1 MKQIKCLVFAAALV
15 LLAIGEAEARPRLF
29 RGGGSSFGSPMAG
42 HSNRTAQDTANENA
56 ARGSLKHLGGHPGMY
71 EGLGMASTPEK
82 AYAICCYANDR
93 SLTTVDVGYA
103 KGRNG
108 MWFCC
113 RRYKKR

>member
-1 MKQIKCLVFAAALV
+1 MRHAR
-15 LLAIGEAEARPRLF
+15 LLALTIAVVVLSIGEAEARPRLF
-29 RGGGSSFGSPMAG
+29 GGGGSSFGSPMAG
-42 HSNRTAQDTANENA
+42 HSNKTAQDTANENA
-56 ARGSLKHLGGHPGMY
+56 ARGSLRHLGGHPGMY

-93 SLTTVDVGYA
+93 SLKTVDVGYA